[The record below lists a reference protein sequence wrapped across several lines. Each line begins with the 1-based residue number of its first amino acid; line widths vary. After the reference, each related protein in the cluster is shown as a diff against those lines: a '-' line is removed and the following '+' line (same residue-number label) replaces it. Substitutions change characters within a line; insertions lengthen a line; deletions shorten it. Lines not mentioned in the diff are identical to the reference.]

1 MWRDKIVEVKSAK
14 GISTRALAETS
25 GVSIDTIYRFLKTDT
40 IIKEGP
46 NIETLAAI
54 CGALGIELWELFYV
68 GDKSFVGVQA
78 ELTAIK
84 AEREELIAEN
94 AVLKSKLEA
103 QRTKIES
110 LKDEIIATHRHYI
123 KLEEAKKE

>member
-1 MWRDKIVEVKSAK
+1 MWRDKIAEFKKAR
-14 GISTRALAETS
+14 GISARALAEAS
-25 GVSIDTIYRFLKTDT
+25 GVSVDTISRWLNTD
-40 IIKEGP
+40 IVIKDGP
-46 NIETLAAI
+46 KIENLI
-54 CGALGIELWELFYV
+54 DVCNVLEVELWELFYV